1 MLVTGQAMKELN
13 CVAIAG
19 VGLIGGSLGLAL
31 GSRKLARSIV
41 GFGSRAATLETAR
54 RRGAIT
60 EIAADAKAAV
70 AQADLVVLCAPVAL
84 IADLARTINPL
95 CRPGTLITDVGSTK
109 RDIVRD
115 LDAASAEPGWNRQ
128 VRFIGSHPLAG
139 NEKSG
144 PEHATADLF
153 VNRTVVVTP
162 SANTRDEDLRAIV
175 EFWKALG
182 AKVREMSPEE
192 HDRAV
197 AATSHLPHLVAAA
210 IAGSTP
216 EEYVSLTG
224 SGWQDTTRI
233 AAGDP
238 ALWRQIMLANRDN
251 LSTCLKQLS
260 TRLSE
265 WQQALSAGDS
275 AELERMLTEAK
286 RIRDEVGS

>member
-1 MLVTGQAMKELN
+1 MKELN

-31 GSRKLARSIV
+31 GSRNLARSIV
-41 GFGSRAATLETAR
+41 GFGSRAATLETAW

-60 EIAADAKAAV
+60 EIATDAKSAV
-70 AQADLVVLCAPVAL
+70 AEADLVVLCAPVAH
-84 IADLARTINPL
+84 ITALARTINPH

-109 RDIVRD
+109 RDIVHD
-115 LDAASAEPGWNRQ
+115 LDAALADPSWNPL
-128 VRFIGSHPLAG
+128 VRFVGSHPLAG

-153 VNRTVVVTP
+153 VDRTVVVTP
-162 SANTRDEDLRAIV
+162 SKNTQAEDLRGV
-175 EFWKALG
+175 VDFWKALG
-182 AKVREMSPEE
+182 AKVREMSPDE

-216 EEYVSLTG
+216 EQYVSLTG

-238 ALWRQIMLANRDN
+238 VLWRQIMLANRDN
-251 LSTCLKQLS
+251 LSASLEQFS
-260 TRLSE
+260 ARLVQ
-265 WQQALSAGDS
+265 WQQALAAGDS
-275 AELERMLTEAK
+275 VELDRLLSEAK
-286 RIRDEVGS
+286 RIRDTVDK

>member
-1 MLVTGQAMKELN
+1 MKKLN

-31 GSRKLARSIV
+31 RDRNLARSIV
-41 GFGSRAATLETAR
+41 GFGSRPATLETAK

-60 EIAADAKAAV
+60 EIATDARTAV
-70 AQADLVVLCAPVAL
+70 AEADLVVLCAPVAH
-84 IADLARTINPL
+84 IAALARTINPL

-109 RDIVRD
+109 RDIVRE
-115 LDAASAEPGWNRQ
+115 LDAALAEPSWNPL
-128 VRFIGSHPLAG
+128 VRFVGSHPLAG

-153 VNRTVVVTP
+153 VDRMVVVTP
-162 SANTRDEDLRAIV
+162 SENTQTDDLRAV
-175 EFWKALG
+175 VYLWEALG
-182 AKVREMSPEE
+182 AKVCEMSPEE

-224 SGWQDTTRI
+224 NGWQDTTRI

-251 LSTCLKQLS
+251 LSAVPLDRWEGAVTKGP
-260 TRLSE
+260 T
-265 WQQALSAGDS
+265 
-275 AELERMLTEAK
+275 
-286 RIRDEVGS
+286 

>member
-1 MLVTGQAMKELN
+1 MKELN

-31 GSRKLARSIV
+31 GSRNLARTIV
-41 GFGSRAATLETAR
+41 GFGSRAATLETAW

-60 EIAADAKAAV
+60 EIAKDAKAAV
-70 AQADLVVLCAPVAL
+70 AEADLVVLCAPVAH
-84 IADLARTINPL
+84 IAALARTINHF

-109 RDIVRD
+109 RDIVNE
-115 LDAASAEPGWNRQ
+115 LDAALAEPSWNAL
-128 VRFIGSHPLAG
+128 VRFVGSHPLAG

-153 VNRTVVVTP
+153 VGRTVVVTP
-162 SANTRDEDLRAIV
+162 TEHTQAEDLRAV
-175 EFWKALG
+175 VNFWQALG
-182 AKVREMSPEE
+182 AKVREMSPDE

-238 ALWRQIMLANRDN
+238 VLWRQIMLANRGN
-251 LSTCLKQLS
+251 LSALLEQFS
-260 TRLSE
+260 ARLDE
-265 WQQALSAGDS
+265 WRQALTAGDS
-275 AELERMLTEAK
+275 VELDRLLAEAK
-286 RIRDEVGS
+286 RIRDALGS

>member
-1 MLVTGQAMKELN
+1 MRELN
-13 CVAIAG
+13 RVAIAG
-19 VGLIGGSLGLAL
+19 VGLLGGSLGLAL

-41 GFGSRAATLETAR
+41 GFGSRPKTLEVAR

-60 EIAADAKAAV
+60 EIAPDAKTAV
-70 AQADLVVLCAPVAL
+70 AEADLVVLCAPVAH
-84 IADLARTINPL
+84 IAELARTINPL
-95 CRPGTLITDVGSTK
+95 CRAGTLITDVGSTK
-109 RDIVRD
+109 RDIVHE
-115 LDAASAEPGWNRQ
+115 LDAALGEPSWNPL
-128 VRFIGSHPLAG
+128 VRFVGSHPLAG

-153 VNRTVVVTP
+153 VDRTVVVTP
-162 SANTRDEDLRAIV
+162 SQNTQADDLRAISD
-175 EFWKALG
+175 FWQALG
-182 AKVREMSPEE
+182 AKIREMSPDE

-233 AAGDP
+233 AAGDS

-251 LSTCLKQLS
+251 LLAALAQFSA
-260 TRLSE
+260 RFDE
-265 WQQALSAGDS
+265 WRQALAAGDG
-275 AELERMLTEAK
+275 EQLERLLNEAK
-286 RIRDEVGS
+286 RIRDATGS